1 MLDDF
6 QEVGTGDV
14 LADVESLLEQPHP
27 SLRLVLATRSDP
39 PVRLQRL
46 RLAGDMVEI
55 RAADLAF
62 TADETSELLRPLE
75 LAPADVETLW
85 SRTEGWVAA
94 LRLAEL
100 SLQAHPDPSAFIA
113 GFAGDDRAVS
123 DYLTSE
129 VLNGYDEDKLRF
141 LLRTSIVERV
151 NAELV
156 EALTGTS
163 DGRTRPRRARAGGRV
178 RRPARLDGRVVPL
191 PPPAGGGAPRR
202 APAPFPGGAA
212 RPAQRGGPL
221 VRRERPAARGRAPR
235 GGGAR
240 TGSSRPT

>member
-1 MLDDF
+1 MLLRTWLAEASDPDAIAHVALTREHSGRRAFWLDVLAAMSRARPELTGLAAPARGSRSLGGLRAGLDRIDAPLIVVLDDF

-14 LADVESLLEQPHP
+14 LADVESLLERPHP

-46 RLAGDMVEI
+46 RIAGEMVEI

-100 SLQAHPDPSAFIA
+100 SLQGHP
-113 GFAGDDRAVS
+113 G
-123 DYLTSE
+123 
-129 VLNGYDEDKLRF
+129 
-141 LLRTSIVERV
+141 
-151 NAELV
+151 
-156 EALTGTS
+156 
-163 DGRTRPRRARAGGRV
+163 
-178 RRPARLDGRVVPL
+178 
-191 PPPAGGGAPRR
+191 
-202 APAPFPGGAA
+202 
-212 RPAQRGGPL
+212 
-221 VRRERPAARGRAPR
+221 PAARSSPGSPATTAPC
-235 GGGAR
+235 
-240 TGSSRPT
+240 PTT